1 MKKNNQ
7 AQSALGRR
15 ISFDVF
21 ELLEAAGGLKG
32 DGGHVVMPQ
41 EIAGQIK
48 AELERLYS
56 VQETA
61 VLLREYIIDQ
71 IPNLAD
77 DPGRTGLVSLL
88 ETIKREAVES

>member
-7 AQSALGRR
+7 PALGQR

-32 DGGHVVMPQ
+32 GGGHVVMPQ
-41 EIAGQIK
+41 EIASQIK
-48 AELERLYS
+48 AELERLYN

-61 VLLREYIIDQ
+61 VLLREYIVEHMPD
-71 IPNLAD
+71 LAD
-77 DPGRTGLVSLL
+77 DPGRSGLVSLL
-88 ETIKREAVES
+88 ETIRREAVE

>member
-7 AQSALGRR
+7 AGLGRR

-41 EIAGQIK
+41 EIASQIK
-48 AELERLYS
+48 AELERLYN

-61 VLLREYIIDQ
+61 VLLREYIIDHL
-71 IPNLAD
+71 PDMAD
-77 DPGRTGLVSLL
+77 DPSRSGLVSLL
-88 ETIKREAVES
+88 ETIRREAVE